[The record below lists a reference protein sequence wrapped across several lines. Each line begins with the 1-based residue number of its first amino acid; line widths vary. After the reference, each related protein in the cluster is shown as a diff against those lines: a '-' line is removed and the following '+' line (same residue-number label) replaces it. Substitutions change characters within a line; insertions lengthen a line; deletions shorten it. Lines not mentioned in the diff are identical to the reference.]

1 MHGVKVT
8 ASREGQAAAAL
19 ADILLRG
26 LFQTRMRRLNTLL
39 RGYPGPFA
47 DLPEGWT
54 RVLPPDA
61 PLSSPEAWTRL
72 LDRLTADRWPDGKDH
87 GPALAAIVAL
97 LAQGIQAAEEAG
109 ETLLRGQVRA
119 IWRKALAAG
128 PAASL
133 DLSLETLKQDDGL
146 DACVSVC
153 WMPASALAAS
163 PRRFVRLLGL
173 NSARWPR
180 AMAEDRLL
188 SDHIVP
194 AAELDPLPV
203 VAADRRDFATILA
216 TTESEIVLSRAR
228 RDEEGRLLGRSTL
241 LLGVEANEVYLP
253 RNRVAAHAF
262 SETDRL
268 MARPEEFRGQP
279 QAVAASACWSD
290 WQRAEVTPHDGAV
303 RPDHPVIRAILE
315 RTQSASSLRMLLRN
329 PLGFVWH
336 YGLSWRAP
344 ESGDDPLMLDALGMG
359 NLVHQTLDRA
369 LQTLEADGGL
379 ATASENRMAAA
390 VDRAVADAAREWESD
405 QAVPPPVIWRRT
417 LDEVRALGTR
427 ALAFRDA
434 DLAGARAYGEVPFGG
449 MEPKSDVA
457 VPWVAEATVAIP
469 DTGFRIRGHID
480 RLDVS
485 VDGRRALVRDYKT
498 GRAPRD
504 DIVLDGGKELQRCLY
519 AFAVKQLLGDKVVIE
534 ASLLYPR
541 EERDLRLD
549 DPDATLRTL
558 TGYLQAARTNLASG
572 GAVMGEDTG
581 GTVRRPRLRAPCQ
594 CRRHLPPTQGGF
606 GHRAPGRC
614 RAGLGGAVMAARRK
628 TLSDDAARRDAIA
641 VHDRSFL
648 VEAGA
653 GSGKTAVM
661 AGRIAMLLAEGVAP
675 KHIAAVTFTEFA
687 ASELLIR
694 VRAFVGALAAG
705 EIQTE
710 LRVALPGGL
719 SEEQR
724 RNLAAADAALD
735 EMTCSTI
742 HGFCQRLITP
752 YPVEA
757 DIDPGAAVMDRVEA
771 DRAFREITEAWL
783 REELAGEADGLL
795 VDLVLHD
802 PNATVGLLGT
812 VLDHLRRHR
821 AFAPYE
827 RENLAQLANALQ
839 EAAEA
844 FNDFV
849 SSEEAEE
856 PETTAIA
863 GHFRALAEEIDSVLP
878 VETPAALVRL
888 LITTLHDELCT
899 QAGKFR
905 AYKRKGKWGAAAKC
919 AGLAKADGDRLN
931 DLATAHYAL
940 CCRAWTAFHGAVATH
955 VLADLVPLVEPV
967 MARFREH
974 KRAAA
979 LLDFDDLIFAARDL
993 LRDHDDV
1000 RRALAARFSHVLVDE
1015 FQDTDPLQTE
1025 IFWRLCGEP
1034 PAEGDAG
1041 DWTAFTLRP
1050 GALFLVGDP
1059 KQAIYRFRG
1068 ADIAAYVRAREAFR
1082 AQAADGVLSIATN
1095 FRSCPP
1101 IMEYVNERFGAPLSE
1116 ENGQPGFQALDPFL
1130 PKRAEGPSVAALDI
1144 EVADENGKATAAQ
1157 QRDGEAEAVA
1167 DMCARLI
1174 GSESIRDFENG
1185 GQRLCRAGDIALL
1198 APTGS
1203 ELWRYEEALEQR
1215 GIPVATQAGKGLY
1228 RRQEIQDLIAV
1239 TRVLADQRDRLAL
1252 GALLRGPLVGL
1263 TEEELLDI
1271 VWALPRDDDAPD
1283 KLPRL
1288 DLGVAPDAIAHD
1300 PRAGHHREAPSAA
1313 PPGERHDA
1321 PRASLSGRRRVA
1333 RPAHPAAAP
1342 SRPSGAGARQ
1352 YRPLPRLQSG
1362 LRGAGLARPRRGDDG
1377 RLER

>member
-1 MHGVKVT
+1 
-8 ASREGQAAAAL
+8 
-19 ADILLRG
+19 
-26 LFQTRMRRLNTLL
+26 
-39 RGYPGPFA
+39 
-47 DLPEGWT
+47 
-54 RVLPPDA
+54 
-61 PLSSPEAWTRL
+61 
-72 LDRLTADRWPDGKDH
+72 
-87 GPALAAIVAL
+87 
-97 LAQGIQAAEEAG
+97 
-109 ETLLRGQVRA
+109 
-119 IWRKALAAG
+119 
-128 PAASL
+128 
-133 DLSLETLKQDDGL
+133 
-146 DACVSVC
+146 
-153 WMPASALAAS
+153 
-163 PRRFVRLLGL
+163 
-173 NSARWPR
+173 
-180 AMAEDRLL
+180 
-188 SDHIVP
+188 
-194 AAELDPLPV
+194 
-203 VAADRRDFATILA
+203 
-216 TTESEIVLSRAR
+216 
-228 RDEEGRLLGRSTL
+228 
-241 LLGVEANEVYLP
+241 
-253 RNRVAAHAF
+253 
-262 SETDRL
+262 
-268 MARPEEFRGQP
+268 
-279 QAVAASACWSD
+279 
-290 WQRAEVTPHDGAV
+290 
-303 RPDHPVIRAILE
+303 
-315 RTQSASSLRMLLRN
+315 
-329 PLGFVWH
+329 
-336 YGLSWRAP
+336 
-344 ESGDDPLMLDALGMG
+344 
-359 NLVHQTLDRA
+359 
-369 LQTLEADGGL
+369 
-379 ATASENRMAAA
+379 
-390 VDRAVADAAREWESD
+390 
-405 QAVPPPVIWRRT
+405 
-417 LDEVRALGTR
+417 
-427 ALAFRDA
+427 
-434 DLAGARAYGEVPFGG
+434 
-449 MEPKSDVA
+449 
-457 VPWVAEATVAIP
+457 
-469 DTGFRIRGHID
+469 
-480 RLDVS
+480 
-485 VDGRRALVRDYKT
+485 
-498 GRAPRD
+498 
-504 DIVLDGGKELQRCLY
+504 
-519 AFAVKQLLGDKVVIE
+519 
-534 ASLLYPR
+534 
-541 EERDLRLD
+541 
-549 DPDATLRTL
+549 
-558 TGYLQAARTNLASG
+558 
-572 GAVMGEDTG
+572 
-581 GTVRRPRLRAPCQ
+581 
-594 CRRHLPPTQGGF
+594 
-606 GHRAPGRC
+606 
-614 RAGLGGAVMAARRK
+614 MAARRK

-863 GHFRALAEEIDSVLP
+863 GQFRALAEEIDSVLP

-1101 IMEYVNERFGAPLSE
+1101 IMEYVNERFEAPLSE

-1174 GSESIRDFENG
+1174 GSESICDCKNG
-1185 GQRLCRAGDIALL
+1185 GRRPCRAGDIALL

-1228 RRQEIQDLIAV
+1228 RRQEIQDLIAI

-1271 VWALPRDDDAPD
+1271 VWALPSADDAPD
-1283 KLPRL
+1283 ALPRL
-1288 DLGVAPDAIAHD
+1288 DLGVAPETIAHPHARDIIEKLQVLRRRVNATTPHALLSRAVDVLRVRPILLGRHRSQAERALANVDLYLSFSRAYAVRGLRVFAEAMTAAWSDEARAGEGRPDAQEEAVALYTMHAAKGLEWPIVVPINTMTQLRATETAVTDRASGRFYCRVFGVEPTGYAAARDEEGDELDRERVRLWYVATTRARELLVLPRLDVDPRGKAWISLVDLALDSLPALDLEHLPPEVDAGEPAAENEQTRGAFAAEAAAIAERQHSIVWRAPSRDEDTAQPVLREEVPTILATDGDGAPADGAAGAAIQGGRERGTIQHKLIEEVLTGETAETQADLASRAGDLVRSLGLPVMDDPVQGLTPAELAGCVIRALSLPEVAELRPGLVPEFPVYASTETDTHEEATAGIVDAIAFD
-1300 PRAGHHREAPSAA
+1300 EDGAPQVVIDWKSDVAPS
-1313 PPGERHDA
+1313 PETLEHY
-1321 PRASLSGRRRVA
+1321 RAQVRAYLDM
-1333 RPAHPAAAP
+1333 
-1342 SRPSGAGARQ
+1342 SGAERGMVVCVTSGIVHCVMREGEEGA
-1352 YRPLPRLQSG
+1352 
-1362 LRGAGLARPRRGDDG
+1362 D
-1377 RLER
+1377 